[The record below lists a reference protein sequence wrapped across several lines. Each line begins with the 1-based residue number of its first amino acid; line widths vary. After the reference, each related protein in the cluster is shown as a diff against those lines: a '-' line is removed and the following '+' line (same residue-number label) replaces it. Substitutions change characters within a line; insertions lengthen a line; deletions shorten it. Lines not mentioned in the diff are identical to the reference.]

1 MTSERPR
8 SADVA
13 LSERHLYP
21 SPADTRKCHQ
31 NVRSRKNLQVSD
43 LSVLARKEVYAYL
56 RPARAHMCVCVTR
69 VSESFLGISEKPS
82 IFFLF
87 RFTNLPTASA
97 ATDLIYKYPHEVK
110 GDLHPGNIFF
120 FLILQRAIGRG
131 AHVPVLS
138 WPQVDHHRNDF
149 NHVAL
154 GPGTDH
160 MGQVYSKAG
169 RNLNIL
175 NSVVVSGW

>member
-1 MTSERPR
+1 MTSEGPR

-43 LSVLARKEVYAYL
+43 LSVLPCKEVYAYL
-56 RPARAHMCVCVTR
+56 RPAREKCKWIFSWYFWRNLQYSFSSDSLTCPRPVQPPTWYMNTLTRSKVISIRVT
-69 VSESFLGISEKPS
+69 SF
-82 IFFLF
+82 FW
-87 RFTNLPTASA
+87 
-97 ATDLIYKYPHEVK
+97 
-110 GDLHPGNIFF
+110 
-120 FLILQRAIGRG
+120 ILQRVVGSG

-138 WPQVDHHRNDF
+138 WPQVDHRRNDF

-169 RNLNIL
+169 RNSNIL